1 MVVCFNA
8 FHECSLKS
16 VYTILVDK
24 KNNTTKCNCIN
35 NIRDMVKQQGSMFPK
50 SSDYNYR
57 KVFDDKNVSKL
68 QTYFDTELLQV
79 LSQIT
84 RGKAKNKHT
93 IIDEKK
99 KLKLMMVCALLVNLM
114 DHRKCFM
121 QTLVGLG
128 CYAQGLRDKCSN
140 C

>member
-1 MVVCFNA
+1 M
-8 FHECSLKS
+8 
-16 VYTILVDK
+16 YTILVDK
-24 KNNTTKCNCIN
+24 KNNTTKCNCIDK
-35 NIRDMVKQQGSMFPK
+35 NIGDMVKRQGSMFPK
-50 SSDYNYR
+50 SSDCDYR

-84 RGKAKNKHT
+84 RGKAKKEHT

-99 KLKLMMVCALLVNLM
+99 KLKSMMVCALLVNLM

-121 QTLVGLG
+121 QKLVGLG
-128 CYAQGLRDKCSN
+128 CYTQGLRDKGFKCFRCILQYIS
-140 C
+140 CKETW